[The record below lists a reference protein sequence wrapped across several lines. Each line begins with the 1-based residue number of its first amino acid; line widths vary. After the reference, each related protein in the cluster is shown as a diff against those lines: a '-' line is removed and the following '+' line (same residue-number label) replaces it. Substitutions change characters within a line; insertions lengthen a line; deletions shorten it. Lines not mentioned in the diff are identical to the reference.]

1 VFLLHEARAQGY
13 ESLISDEDRA
23 QECDSSLMANGR
35 SDGAVPAGRPSFSAI
50 VYWRCDVEYPDPA
63 QVIARS

>member
-23 QECDSSLMANGR
+23 QECDPSSMANGG
-35 SDGAVPAGRPSFSAI
+35 SDRTVPAGRPSFSVL
-50 VYWRCDVEYPDPA
+50 VYWRFDVEYPDPA